1 MVDKKIMA
9 KLNWS
14 KTQNHFKMK
23 SKGVYKLESEADHIL
38 NSDNYWKKRLK
49 KKKGAKKFFKKWE
62 KETNQTK
69 KSKSSGYVLSKSK

>member
-1 MVDKKIMA
+1 MA
-9 KLNWS
+9 KLNWN

-38 NSDNYWKKRLK
+38 NSDNYWKKRLQK
-49 KKKGAKKFFKKWE
+49 TKGVKKFFKKWE

-69 KSKSSGYVLSKSK
+69 KSKCSGSVLLKSK

>member
-1 MVDKKIMA
+1 MA
-9 KLNWS
+9 KLNWN
-14 KTQNHFKMK
+14 KIQNQFKMK

-49 KKKGAKKFFKKWE
+49 NTKGAKKFFNKWE

-69 KSKSSGYVLSKSK
+69 KSKCSGYVLSKSK

>member
-1 MVDKKIMA
+1 MA
-9 KLNWS
+9 KLNWK

-49 KKKGAKKFFKKWE
+49 KTKGVKKFFKKWE
-62 KETNQTK
+62 KQTNQTK
-69 KSKSSGYVLSKSK
+69 NSKRSGSVLSISK